1 MFGEDFLI
9 KLGFDVDNEKL
20 KKLRKE
26 LDKFKNV
33 KSSAKQ
39 NKGLAKEVKQVKS
52 LVSLERKRLAMR
64 KKIDRL
70 NELGHKGKLT
80 DPSRFKKGSSLDKRN
95 VELDEILR
103 VATKEAKKKA
113 GIEKEA
119 RSEDNKAKAVQ
130 RKKEKT
136 HVAAIVEDF
145 RRTAAHA
152 KRIKAEKLKELIL
165 SRRQSRIMRRA
176 VNDFAHAFAA
186 FGIMYAGFASIRDAQ
201 QVQFNMENAESQMEI
216 AFGDKAQGMMD
227 NFVGSIQGLEL
238 GIGKVASMETLSQV
252 APALRGRFNEEDTAG
267 IAKEL
272 LIVSKFSGQ
281 MQDMAAIARNF
292 GQMTTSLEGEDVN
305 QFADRMKGLMPFI
318 YENLRESGKIAEAN
332 RASFMKAKDAG
343 NVVSDDFV
351 QAFRKSVQRIT
362 KDEKLLAKLGGKL
375 NVAWG
380 ALIASIEDSRLA
392 FLGKMDKGTAEDDG
406 RTSLVEQLHSTYE
419 TLRAFFSR
427 STRTWQA
434 WGEVLGDVIEG
445 MTWAFLELEQ
455 MYLRFAIML
464 KNILGLDDDAAR
476 RAAIW
481 TALGVVMLPVIGFF
495 VMLGLK
501 LKKLLG
507 IFRILG
513 MGGAAA
519 GGAAASGG
527 FIASV
532 SAFALA
538 VASFVTGTAAIVATF
553 ALIESLFISND
564 GGYGIAKALG
574 VEDYVPDWMMQ
585 GVFGDNEFDKLLD
598 EEDDYKKQKRIND
611 TGGVWQELGMSPR
624 EKATKYGMGKSGEA
638 AYQKSLIDNKTITFN
653 NTINESNTP
662 QNTAKELT
670 SSMTKGLEGDG
681 FMNTILAGM

>member
-1 MFGEDFLI
+1 MSLAARNLKTAVS
-9 KLGFDVDNEKL
+9 KLTISNTPVMKASKSLLAD
-20 KKLRKE
+20 KLRE
-26 LDKFKNV
+26 EDKSARESV
-33 KSSAKQ
+33 KTTAAIEKKSAKEAAEELKRAATIAAARIRQ
-39 NKGLAKEVKQVKS
+39 AVGGLTQGTGSGRASKS
-52 LVSLERKRLAMR
+52 LLA
-64 KKIDRL
+64 D
-70 NELGHKGKLT
+70 
-80 DPSRFKKGSSLDKRN
+80 
-95 VELDEILR
+95 ILR
-103 VATKEAKKKA
+103 E
-113 GIEKEA
+113 EE
-119 RSEDNKAKAVQ
+119 SKAKSDARQV
-130 RKKEKT
+130 EKSMRQ
-136 HVAAIVEDF
+136 AATD
-145 RRTAAHA
+145 A
-152 KRIKAEKLKELIL
+152 KRIKAEKLKELLL
-165 SRRQSRIMRRA
+165 SRRQSRIMTRA

-201 QVQFNMENAESQMEI
+201 QVQFNMENAASQMEI
-216 AFGDKAQGMMD
+216 AFGDKAQRMMD
-227 NFVGSIQGLEL
+227 NFVGNIQSLNL
-238 GIGKVASMETLSQV
+238 GIGKVASIETLSQV
-252 APALRGRFNEEDTAG
+252 APALRGRFSETDVQG
-267 IAKEL
+267 ISREL

-281 MQDMAAIARNF
+281 MQDMAAISRNF

-318 YENLRESGKIAEAN
+318 YENLKEAGKISEAN

-343 NVVSDDFV
+343 NVISDDFV
-351 QAFRKSVQRIT
+351 KAFRQSVQRIT

-375 NVAWG
+375 SVSWG

-392 FLGKMDKGTAEDDG
+392 FLGKMDKGTKDDDG

-507 IFRILG
+507 IFRIFG
-513 MGGAAA
+513 MGGAAAA

-538 VASFVTGTAAIVATF
+538 VASFVTGIAAITGIF

-598 EEDDYKKQKRIND
+598 EEEAYKKQKRIND

-638 AYQKSLIDNKTITFN
+638 AYQKSLVDNKVITVN

-662 QNTAKELT
+662 QSTARELT
-670 SSMTKGLEGDG
+670 SSMTKGLQGDG
-681 FMNTILAGM
+681 FIDTILAGM